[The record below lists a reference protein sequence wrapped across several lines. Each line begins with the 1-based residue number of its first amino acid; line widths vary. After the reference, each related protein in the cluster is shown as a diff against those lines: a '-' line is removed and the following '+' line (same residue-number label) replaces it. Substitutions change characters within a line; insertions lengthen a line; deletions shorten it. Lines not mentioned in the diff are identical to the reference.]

1 MVKGRK
7 KIAEYEN
14 RGKKRLEYLHD
25 NVVDILKEHVSEG
38 IIDGT
43 ELSKTWFKCIKTD
56 VFLSHS
62 HNDAKL
68 ALLLAG
74 RLEKNMG
81 INVFLDEVIWGSADK
96 LLKAID
102 DEYCIS
108 DINEDTYDYKKET
121 YQQAMFMQCFRLL
134 CLMRLT
140 KQR

>member
-1 MVKGRK
+1 MYRGFNLILDENDFCLMDEK

-25 NVVDILKEHVSEG
+25 NVVYILKEHVSEG

-74 RLEKNMG
+74 WLEKTW
-81 INVFLDEVIWGSADK
+81 E
-96 LLKAID
+96 
-102 DEYCIS
+102 
-108 DINEDTYDYKKET
+108 
-121 YQQAMFMQCFRLL
+121 
-134 CLMRLT
+134 
-140 KQR
+140 